1 MDVAVTNPVDD
12 YSGTELVMRARALLG
27 SLAVVAS
34 LATGCGSAT
43 VSGTQPKAGHDVSRS
58 PMNMNMGSTSHPSN
72 PAAMICGPE
81 IRAAVGRTFALTGKP
96 VSTPHWS
103 TSDRVFSC
111 TYQLPQGRLALSVQ
125 DSLDAKQGRTYFEG
139 LRRRLSG
146 ATPLR
151 GMENFGFPAFTTAT
165 GRVVFLKD
173 GKTLQVD
180 ASALPAR
187 ALPMGYSREDA
198 AFSVA
203 SAVIGCW
210 TE

>member
-1 MDVAVTNPVDD
+1 
-12 YSGTELVMRARALLG
+12 MRARALIG
-27 SLAVVAS
+27 SLALVAL
-34 LATGCGSAT
+34 LATGCGSAK
-43 VSGTQPKAGHDVSRS
+43 VSGTQHSAGHDVSGS
-58 PMNMNMGSTSHPSN
+58 PMNLDMGSASHPTNS
-72 PAAMICGPE
+72 AAMICGPE
-81 IRAAVGRTFALTGKP
+81 IRAAVLRTFALTAKP
-96 VSTPHWS
+96 VATPHWS

-125 DSLDAKQGRTYFEG
+125 DSLDAKQGRTYFDG
-139 LRRRLSG
+139 LRRRLIG

-151 GMENFGFPAFTTAT
+151 GMENFGFPAFKTAS

-180 ASALPAR
+180 ASVLPAR